1 MKVWPKQ
8 MQMKLA
14 FVKVLIGSRYFF
26 LFLFFVQVWIIV
38 QRNLLSI
45 SSRNRLTLQSLS
57 VPFIP
62 KDKKGTRVGIVPP
75 KKRHGEIQH
84 PLLLARLLVE
94 LASSCR
100 RGWEFGG
107 FLAGSQLI
115 PFLVHRH
122 LNHGLLTQ
130 LCQSGWWLP
139 VDRCLVGHRFPVLY
153 PMSSNRE
160 TWNHTCVVN
169 VFLPK

>member
-1 MKVWPKQ
+1 MNHGVPLFFPTDSIES
-8 MQMKLA
+8 LA
-14 FVKVLIGSRYFF
+14 ETNADETSFCEGFNRFTIFF

-100 RGWEFGG
+100 RG
-107 FLAGSQLI
+107 
-115 PFLVHRH
+115 
-122 LNHGLLTQ
+122 
-130 LCQSGWWLP
+130 
-139 VDRCLVGHRFPVLY
+139 
-153 PMSSNRE
+153 
-160 TWNHTCVVN
+160 
-169 VFLPK
+169 